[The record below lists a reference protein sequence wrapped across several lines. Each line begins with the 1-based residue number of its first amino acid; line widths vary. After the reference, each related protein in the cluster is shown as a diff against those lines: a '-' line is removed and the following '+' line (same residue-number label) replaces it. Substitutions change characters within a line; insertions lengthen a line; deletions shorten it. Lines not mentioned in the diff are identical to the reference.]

1 MEIYYQGKISLSDI
15 KANREDCFTLPPG
28 ENKCKMA
35 RGFPQFLSMPDLNNY
50 ILNDM
55 LSIQCRLTP
64 S

>member
-1 MEIYYQGKISLSDI
+1 MEIYYQGKCHSHIL
-15 KANREDCFTLPPG
+15 KPYREDYFTLLPG
-28 ENKCKMA
+28 KNDCT
-35 RGFPQFLSMPDLNNY
+35 GLGYPQFLSMPDLNNY